1 MSEPFMLADDPF
13 GPSDALPKP
22 TTERGF
28 VSRAKP
34 RAARDFGGDPE
45 TNREASERAKAA
57 KEKTKVNRAYMVRRA
72 CEILHRDG
80 ADRVLPGGFY
90 APCES
95 QITTYSGMVIKRDL
109 FGFAD
114 ACGVSDGQFIAVQV
128 TTPEKVNAHLRSY
141 IDPTNRVA
149 GRSVKENLL
158 AFTGNGGVFLFA
170 TYEKENGRWVFKF
183 RRIDSTDLEAAEGRR
198 RKKT

>member
-1 MSEPFMLADDPF
+1 MTEPFDLADDPF
-13 GPSDALPKP
+13 GPSYPLPKP
-22 TTERGF
+22 TGERGF

-45 TNREASERAKAA
+45 TNREASERARAA

-95 QITTYSGMVIKRDL
+95 QVTTYSGMVIKRDL

-114 ACGVSDGQFIAVQV
+114 ACGVSPCGRFVALQV
-128 TTPEKVNAHLRSY
+128 TTPEKVTAHLRTY
-141 IDPTNRVA
+141 IDPERRVA
-149 GRSVKENLL
+149 GQVVRDNLRNYL
-158 AFTGNGGVFLFA
+158 RCGGLFLMATYQKVGGRWAFT
-170 TYEKENGRWVFKF
+170 F
-183 RRIDSTDLEAAEGRR
+183 RRITEQDLILTEGRR
-198 RKKT
+198 RKK